1 MTKQVEGQVALQDL
15 GIWSSKMLPASSVV
29 TKEPTSKPSS
39 RKSSGSQNRNL
50 PMFLFLR
57 KESGQKQ
64 DASWE
69 TLGAL
74 LGDSTMHNTGAYH
87 KDGRELLYS
96 PISTDIPLPEFCLA
110 LNIGESPRE
119 EMPTYL
125 SDILEEN
132 ADPKYNLSPKACQ
145 GILNR
150 AKARGKELPEIL
162 RIALEKQAQ
171 SLSRNEQGGRGGKG
185 ILIQNEHVGALST
198 LDIQRVLAKAND
210 RQK

>member
-1 MTKQVEGQVALQDL
+1 MTKQVEGQVTLRDL
-15 GIWSSKMLPASSVV
+15 GICFGRMSEEVSAA
-29 TKEPTSKPSS
+29 TKELTSKPSS

-50 PMFLFLR
+50 QMFLFLR

-69 TLGAL
+69 TLGASH
-74 LGDSTMHNTGAYH
+74 GNYTMHNTGAYH

-125 SDILEEN
+125 SDVLEEN

-171 SLSRNEQGGRGGKG
+171 SLSKNEQGGAEEEK
-185 ILIQNEHVGALST
+185 EF
-198 LDIQRVLAKAND
+198 
-210 RQK
+210 

>member
-1 MTKQVEGQVALQDL
+1 MEGQISLFSRDTWF
-15 GIWSSKMLPASSVV
+15 GKMCQEPIAA

-69 TLGAL
+69 TLGAS
-74 LGDSTMHNTGAYH
+74 LGNCTMHNTGAYH

-96 PISTDIPLPEFCLA
+96 PISADIPLPEFCLA

-125 SDILEEN
+125 SDVLEEN
-132 ADPKYNLSPKACQ
+132 VDPKYNLSPKACR

-171 SLSRNEQGGRGGKG
+171 SLSRNEPGGGSGGKG
-185 ILIQNEHVGALST
+185 ILIQHEHVGALST

>member
-1 MTKQVEGQVALQDL
+1 MTKQVEGQITLQDL
-15 GIWSSKMLPASSVV
+15 GICFGRMSGEVSAV

-69 TLGAL
+69 TLGASH
-74 LGDSTMHNTGAYH
+74 GNCTMHNTGAYH

-162 RIALEKQAQ
+162 RIALEKHAR
-171 SLSRNEQGGRGGKG
+171 SLSKNEPENQGG
-185 ILIQNEHVGALST
+185 
-198 LDIQRVLAKAND
+198 QRNTD
-210 RQK
+210 TE

>member
-1 MTKQVEGQVALQDL
+1 MDEQISLFDL
-15 GIWSSKMLPASSVV
+15 GMPYTKMWQEPIAV

-74 LGDSTMHNTGAYH
+74 LGDSTMLNITAFRT
-87 KDGRELLYS
+87 DGRELLYS
-96 PISTDIPLPEFCLA
+96 PISADIPLPEFCLA

-125 SDILEEN
+125 SDVLEEN

-171 SLSRNEQGGRGGKG
+171 SLSRNEPGGRGGKG

>member
-1 MTKQVEGQVALQDL
+1 MDEQISLFDL
-15 GIWSSKMLPASSVV
+15 GMPCTKMCQEPIAA

-57 KESGQKQ
+57 KGSGQKQ

-69 TLGAL
+69 TLGASH
-74 LGDSTMHNTGAYH
+74 GNFTMHSTGAYH

-96 PISTDIPLPEFCLA
+96 PISTDIPLHEFCLA

-119 EMPTYL
+119 EMQTYL
-125 SDILEEN
+125 SDVLEEN

-150 AKARGKELPEIL
+150 AKARNKELPEIL
-162 RIALEKQAQ
+162 RISLEKQAQ
-171 SLSRNEQGGRGGKG
+171 SLSRNEPGGIRRKR
-185 ILIQNEHVGALST
+185 N
-198 LDIQRVLAKAND
+198 LDSA
-210 RQK
+210 